1 MYAIPKGRDAVA
13 PWPRVRSRRST
24 SPRPETARG
33 EQPADQLG
41 SLSVGLARGE
51 PADLG
56 DCHAVLLPRP

>member
-13 PWPRVRSRRST
+13 PGLGGDPAAAPRLDWRLPRS
-24 SPRPETARG
+24 